1 MRTVKRFTQGL
12 VVAGMVMGLA
22 LNAAA
27 APGGGPGKGPRGERQ
42 QARNINTHAV
52 SAVREEIT
60 ASAENEASAVN
71 GEITASAVNG
81 GRALAPRG
89 FVPRFRSLKL

>member
-1 MRTVKRFTQGL
+1 MPPRPP
-12 VVAGMVMGLA
+12 VAA
-22 LNAAA
+22 RE
-27 APGGGPGKGPRGERQ
+27 KGPAESAPQ